1 MNKEFCTYEQALAL
15 KKLGFDEPCFLG
27 YKKEDFFELFTKGLV
42 YNSIY
47 ETFNGTTN
55 LSCTAPLY
63 QQAFRWFREKHNLC
77 GVITPQSYE
86 IWGYPD
92 GGCIIEQYPVHTYE
106 EAEQACL
113 DKLIEITKNK

>member
-1 MNKEFCTYEQALAL
+1 MEKEFIPYEQVLAL
-15 KKLGFDEPCFLG
+15 KKLGFDEEVEFYKDLSEEIFDMRTPNDAPCILW
-27 YKKEDFFELFTKGLV
+27 
-42 YNSIY
+42 
-47 ETFNGTTN
+47 
-55 LSCTAPLY
+55 

-106 EAEQACL
+106 EAELECL
-113 DKLIEITKNK
+113 KKLIKIVKEK